1 MSTYIAFLRA
11 INVGGRFIKMADLRT
26 GLSHKGFG
34 DIASYI
40 QSGNLRFTSSLRS
53 AAKLEL
59 ALETSLEELCGFTVR
74 TIVRTPE
81 QLAKVAAY
89 GAGLEVPLEG
99 EVRRYVTFLKDDPD
113 DELIIRIILEEGDI
127 TSHLSF
133 QWNLKTCAVLGNLG
147 QLFGRPHDGPHG
159 EPAQLLQRRLECELE
174 LGRRPK
180 ARREAKVS
188 ALDVARDIAK
198 TLMGQPC
205 SQIRHLD
212 ESSTDVDR
220 AQESDVGRHQ
230 NVNVPRP
237 TSRTV
242 PLTKIVPAPSTARSR
257 TEGRPIA
264 LPWLIRRRSPNS
276 PLATNQPPRLAHAE
290 PVAGSSMTALF
301 WVKKR
306 RASMVSGPV
315 GAQR

>member
-1 MSTYIAFLRA
+1 MRKPH
-11 INVGGRFIKMADLRT
+11 VDL
-26 GLSHKGFG
+26 
-34 DIASYI
+34 AA
-40 QSGNLRFTSSLRS
+40 GNLRPLPH
-53 AAKLEL
+53 
-59 ALETSLEELCGFTVR
+59 G
-74 TIVRTPE
+74 
-81 QLAKVAAY
+81 
-89 GAGLEVPLEG
+89 VPA
-99 EVRRYVTFLKDDPD
+99 VHHRY
-113 DELIIRIILEEGDI
+113 ELIIRILLEQGDI

-133 QWNLKTCAVLGNLG
+133 QWNLKTCAVRGNLA
-147 QLFGRPHDGPHG
+147 QLFGRPHNAPHR
-159 EPAQLLQRRLECELE
+159 EPAKALQRRLENELD

-180 ARREAKVS
+180 ARREAKVA
-188 ALDVARDIAK
+188 ALDVALDITK

-242 PLTKIVPAPSTARSR
+242 PRTKIVPAPSTARSR

-264 LPWLIRRRSPNS
+264 LPWWIRRRSPTS
-276 PLATNQPPRLAHAE
+276 PLATNQPPRLAQAE
-290 PVAGSSMTALF
+290 PVAGSSMTAPF

-306 RASMVSGPV
+306 RASMVLSLIYTSDAADDLLCVDLG
-315 GAQR
+315 GRRIIKKK